1 MKANPAGSSFWR
13 VEGAHPRPQW
23 TRYSQAWGNRD
34 REQEKVEGEN
44 RGGGSGEGGGN
55 RRKEGARMG
64 SRGSW
69 ADWLR

>member
-1 MKANPAGSSFWR
+1 MVKIKGSR
-13 VEGAHPRPQW
+13 IIPLKKLKR
-23 TRYSQAWGNRD
+23 TLN